1 MKPKAKALL
10 VQVEVPLL
18 AELLLLPQLEKPRQP
33 AKLPLKLE
41 LKDNFNNVI

>member
-18 AELLLLPQLEKPRQP
+18 AELLLPQLEKPRQP